1 MKIKTFMAA
10 PFYDYMVHTRN
21 LSILFVIVAIFAASG
36 CVIPFYS
43 EPVNI
48 PPADFN
54 ISSLNESLRG
64 SSKQEVIRK
73 LGAPSYAFR
82 NEEEDFL
89 IYKRMGNEIVLL
101 GVPGMNGYPV
111 YCYSMEFNRE
121 GVLHKVKKFDCNA
134 IPELKA
140 NTLRAEAK
148 QGQIDSA
155 AVLAVQ
161 YGEKEYLKELSIND
175 INAQR
180 SLSLIEYGENYK
192 GKSLLGLTDDDLR
205 KHALDGNPEASYQLY
220 WNKAAPDPYYWLCH
234 SADLGQSQARYR
246 IGLLYWNGAEGIRQD
261 YIESYKWY
269 ALAAEVG
276 NYEAWKEIRRI
287 NNEVFDGVDA
297 ERAEASIRSWIKGQ
311 CEQTLIPINTYER

>member
-1 MKIKTFMAA
+1 MKIKTFIAVT
-10 PFYDYMVHTRN
+10 FYGYIVLTRN
-21 LSILFVIVAIFAASG
+21 LSIFFVLAVVFAAAS

-54 ISSLNESLRG
+54 VSSLNESLRG
-64 SSKQEVIRK
+64 SSKQEVINK
-73 LGAPSYAFR
+73 LGTPSHTFR
-82 NEEEDFL
+82 NEKHDYL
-89 IYKRMGNEIVLL
+89 IYQRMGTEFVLL
-101 GVPGMNGYPV
+101 GVPGMNGYPI
-111 YCYSMEFNRE
+111 YCYSMEFDRE
-121 GVLHKVKKFDCNA
+121 GILNNAKKFDCNA
-134 IPELKA
+134 IPKLQA

-161 YGEKEYLKELSIND
+161 YGEKEYLNKLSIKD

-180 SLSLIEYGENYK
+180 ALSLIEYGENYK
-192 GKSLLGLTDDDLR
+192 GKTLSGLTDDDLR

-220 WNKAAPDPYYWLCH
+220 WNKASPDPYFWLCH
-234 SADLGQSQARYR
+234 SADLGQSQARHR
-246 IGLLYWNGAEGIRQD
+246 IGMLYWNGAEGIRQD

-269 ALAAEVG
+269 ALAAQVG

-287 NNEVFDGVDA
+287 NNEVFSSDDA
-297 ERAEASIRSWIKGQ
+297 DRAEASIRSWNKGQ
-311 CEQTLIPINTYER
+311 CEQTLIPTNTH